1 MLFNEG
7 FPKVPENILRP
18 IKDYYIEIWKRN
30 YTLNIQRITERNT
43 PSRIFPIDFT
53 GTRFEHLN
61 KLKPSVEVIL
71 TSGNE
76 AWCDPEIKK
85 GKGKI
90 KLGLK
95 RPAASLYHTVEHEM
109 FHYVQFLIQDYNSRY
124 KNQKSE
130 IGGLPSKKVMPDY
143 KDVHGRGRHRRVA
156 HSLRP
161 IEYYPDLLTAVR
173 ELHYKFYEKYHKDP
187 NWKEQIENSTKARTS
202 FFMEFLN
209 AVRNGES
216 FGLYSGHIF
225 KRFKTISEKFYFY
238 MLKKAYE
245 GFVNLPRNF
254 NADEIKQLLS
264 ARTKDIVQ
272 KNQEKAQNAS
282 TETIGF
288 SYLHPLRIES
298 YDRCDI
304 MGELGDQDLEV
315 SDGLSDSGEYVF
327 AYLGIFEKD
336 NKNGA
341 EYRLPQKPKNIARI
355 FKTLKD
361 LRNQNKDIFS
371 LSVHDNKTGK
381 VRDLN
386 PDEIPLVYDSIFK
399 EIKKRY
405 LNAADVYSGDNLEK
419 LIDGAYR

>member
-1 MLFNEG
+1 MLLNEG
-7 FPKVPENILRP
+7 FPSVPEKVLRP

-30 YTLNIQRITERNT
+30 YTLNIQRITEKNT
-43 PSRIFPIDFT
+43 PHRTFRIDFT
-53 GTRFEHLN
+53 GTTFEHLN
-61 KLKPSVEVIL
+61 KMHPTIEVIL
-71 TSGNE
+71 TSGSE

-95 RPAASLYHTVEHEM
+95 RPAASLYHTVEHEV
-109 FHYVQFLIQDYNSRY
+109 FHYIQFLIQDYNLRY

-130 IGGLPSKKVMPDY
+130 IGGLPSKTVMPDY
-143 KDVHGRGRHRRVA
+143 KDVHGRGRSRRIA

-161 IEYYPDLLTAVR
+161 IEYYPDLLTTVR
-173 ELHYKFYEKYHKDP
+173 ELHYKFYEKHHKDP
-187 NWKEQIENSTKARTS
+187 NWKEIENSTKAKTD

-216 FGLYSGHIF
+216 FGIYAGHVF

-254 NADEIKQLLS
+254 DADEIKQLIS
-264 ARTKDIVQ
+264 TRTKDLIQ
-272 KNQEKAQNAS
+272 KNLEKVNNAS
-282 TETIGF
+282 TKNIGF
-288 SYLHPLRIES
+288 SYFHPLRFES

-327 AYLGIFEKD
+327 AYLGIFEKE
-336 NKNGA
+336 NKNGS
-341 EYRLPQKPKNIARI
+341 EYRLPIRPKNIENL
-355 FKTLKD
+355 FKTLKR
-361 LRNQNKDIFS
+361 LKNENKNIFS
-371 LSVHDNKTGK
+371 LSVNDNKTGK

-405 LNAADVYSGDNLEK
+405 LDAADVYSGDNLEK